1 MEQSNRP
8 RIHAMQYYTAIV
20 NIYEVFDDL
29 ENHLYYNV
37 TRKKQKEK
45 GIYSVISAIFKK

>member
-1 MEQSNRP
+1 MEQPNCP
-8 RIHAMQYYTAIV
+8 RIHAMQYYTATV

-37 TRKKQKEK
+37 TWKKVHLQCDL
-45 GIYSVISAIFKK
+45 SHV

>member
-1 MEQSNRP
+1 MAKKMEQPNCP
-8 RIHAMQYYTAIV
+8 RIHAMQYYTATV

-37 TRKKQKEK
+37 TWKKVHLQCDL
-45 GIYSVISAIFKK
+45 SHV